1 MPTSGAET
9 ASSTSR
15 GSGHAAGETPA
26 AVSTAPATGRLVRS
40 ADYAR
45 VQGQGGRRQRGQLF
59 LLVVAPGSGSMTR
72 VGFAV
77 SRKVGNAVVR
87 NRVKRWIREG
97 LRKVPGPRGGVWDL
111 VLVARAEAAESSLGA
126 VLAEM
131 DVLFRRLDVRT

>member
-1 MPTSGAET
+1 M
-9 ASSTSR
+9 
-15 GSGHAAGETPA
+15 
-26 AVSTAPATGRLVRS
+26 
-40 ADYAR
+40 
-45 VQGQGGRRQRGQLF
+45 QGQGGRRQRGQLF
-59 LLVVAPGSGSMTR
+59 LLVVAPGSGPMTR